1 MLGNDGTLWGSTWSP
16 DMLGYNGTL
25 WGSTW
30 SPDMLGYDGTLWGCT
45 WSLDMFGYMAVKS
58 PTGSQETVVH
68 KSAVPQPSLRVSRQ
82 NIKTR

>member
-58 PTGSQETVVH
+58 PTGSQETVLFTNLPYL
-68 KSAVPQPSLRVSRQ
+68 SRPCGSLGR
-82 NIKTR
+82 T